1 MPQITAKRVGVRRYV
16 SYVITALASL
26 PMIVF
31 LLWLVVRCVTISYS
45 FEWVGGDGRAWE
57 EMRELPIEDGG
68 RLFVM
73 FDYLRRM
80 FMSQRGNFQMARVRH
95 AVVRIDA
102 VPRCVVSEVLSRTC
116 LDDAGDILEWEYD
129 FRRSIPATSFWQ
141 KLEADLS
148 GLLGKEI
155 RRLRKHKLLPV
166 LYVDMAPRQYHMF
179 YVQLLR
185 STVRKLA
192 MGGSSFVLCRRDDDS
207 FSTVVEIPKY
217 IIALLARNKFKIEI
231 S

>member
-1 MPQITAKRVGVRRYV
+1 
-16 SYVITALASL
+16 
-26 PMIVF
+26 
-31 LLWLVVRCVTISYS
+31 
-45 FEWVGGDGRAWE
+45 
-57 EMRELPIEDGG
+57 
-68 RLFVM
+68 
-73 FDYLRRM
+73 
-80 FMSQRGNFQMARVRH
+80 MSQSDHTLVFRVRH
-95 AVVRIDA
+95 AVVRFDA
-102 VPRCVVSEVLSRTC
+102 VPESVISDVLERTV
-116 LDDAGDILEWEYD
+116 LGDQGDILEWEYNV
-129 FRRSIPATSFWQ
+129 RRSIPATSFWQ